1 MGRPLCPRADRHDY
15 YSYFLSPPPL
25 AHPVPP
31 GLFSP
36 TARHACAM
44 ALPRETD
51 PEDFDLTTTQPAQL
65 LTSLLTSAKMPIA
78 NDFSFVHIPAN
89 PSKPI
94 GVKTASKSGGLQND
108 ALIAYAKHYFQAQSG
123 NAARLN
129 ALDQFGPE
137 ERVGLAAKLRSQ
149 AGNSPHVMGMS
160 DDDMINLLRT
170 SYESTSCEITALTV
184 PTKDNM
190 HRAVS
195 MYGADNARNDKL
207 PFNKRATELLV
218 ATGHAPPSGGKDDQ
232 GNDLPSGV
240 CGDVFVGR
248 CHDDEVGDVWERVDF
263 TIDDADCRSDWC
275 RQARKPGGGGG
286 RGSEGGGGAAPS
298 LSNLMAQQLAA
309 AQGHGGG
316 GAAAAVGGTPLLQQG
331 AAGAGGETDNGT
343 YKWSQTDEEVELK
356 FAVAKGTKSKYAKVN
371 FSRQKIKVTVAGT
384 TLVNGKTGGDYVV
397 DESTYTLQDDPDGNG
412 RELCITLGKADA
424 SNWPYPIEV
433 E

>member
-1 MGRPLCPRADRHDY
+1 
-15 YSYFLSPPPL
+15 
-25 AHPVPP
+25 
-31 GLFSP
+31 
-36 TARHACAM
+36 
-44 ALPRETD
+44 
-51 PEDFDLTTTQPAQL
+51 
-65 LTSLLTSAKMPIA
+65 MPIA

-149 AGNSPHVMGMS
+149 AGNSPHVMQMS

-170 SYESTSCEITALTV
+170 SYTYESTSCEITALTV

-207 PFNKRATELLV
+207 PFNKRATELLI
-218 ATGHAPPSGGKDDQ
+218 ATGHAPPSGGKDDE

-286 RGSEGGGGAAPS
+286 RGSEGGGAAPS

-316 GAAAAVGGTPLLQQG
+316 GGGAAAVGGMPLLQQG

-356 FAVAKGTKSKYAKVN
+356 FSVAKGTKSKYVKVN

>member
-1 MGRPLCPRADRHDY
+1 MVPNCKMVHLFVR
-15 YSYFLSPPPL
+15 LSVFPPPPHSHFRCDDRL
-25 AHPVPP
+25 VLSRKRKPQHASANRLHQHQ
-31 GLFSP
+31 P
-36 TARHACAM
+36 TPKTGH
-44 ALPRETD
+44 TKD
-51 PEDFDLTTTQPAQL
+51 KTTE
-65 LTSLLTSAKMPIA
+65 KMPLA
-78 NDFSFVHIPAN
+78 NDFTFVHIPAN
-89 PSKPI
+89 PSKP
-94 GVKTASKSGGLQND
+94 VTKKTASKSGGLQND

-123 NAARLN
+123 NAARLK
-129 ALDQFGPE
+129 ALEEFGPD
-137 ERVGLAAKLRSQ
+137 ERVGLAAKLRAH
-149 AGNSPHVMGMS
+149 AGNSPQVMQMS

-184 PTKDNM
+184 PTKDNEY
-190 HRAVS
+190 RAVS

-218 ATGHAPPSGGKDDQ
+218 STGHAPPSGGKDED

-263 TIDDADCRSDWC
+263 TIEDADCRSDWC

-286 RGSEGGGGAAPS
+286 RGAEGGVGGAAAPS

-309 AQGHGGG
+309 AQGGHSG
-316 GAAAAVGGTPLLQQG
+316 AAVGGLPLLQQG
-331 AAGAGGETDNGT
+331 VAGVGGEADTGT

-356 FAVAKGTKSKYAKVN
+356 FAVAKGTKSKYIKVN
-371 FSRQKIKVTVAGT
+371 FGRQKVKVTVAGT
-384 TLVNGKTGGDYVV
+384 TLVNGKTGGDIVV

-412 RELCITLGKADA
+412 RELCVTLSKADA
-424 SNWPYPIEV
+424 SNWPCPIEA